1 MTRAVISRPSSSVAH
16 ASLPLPGGYL
26 KRSELPLNS
35 LLFVL
40 PLIILYE
47 IGTRIYTSDPLH
59 QTEQRIIAF
68 TLMQRFFALFGASGR
83 YLPALAV
90 VGILLTWHI
99 ARNDPWTF
107 RGRTLLMMGFES
119 IMAGFPV
126 ILLSFLTAHYLP
138 LATGRAG
145 WQGLIVL
152 SLGAGIYEELVFRFI
167 LFTLL
172 SLLLLDFLKLP
183 KMVSMV
189 LIVLVSAILFSLYH
203 YLGNEAFQA
212 RSFIFRTL
220 AGIYFGVVFLIRGF
234 GITAGC
240 HASYDVM
247 IVAWATLS

>member
-1 MTRAVISRPSSSVAH
+1 
-16 ASLPLPGGYL
+16 
-26 KRSELPLNS
+26 
-35 LLFVL
+35 
-40 PLIILYE
+40 
-47 IGTRIYTSDPLH
+47 
-59 QTEQRIIAF
+59 
-68 TLMQRFFALFGASGR
+68 
-83 YLPALAV
+83 
-90 VGILLTWHI
+90 
-99 ARNDPWTF
+99 
-107 RGRTLLMMGFES
+107 MMGIES
-119 IMAGFPV
+119 IVMGFPV

-138 LATGRAG
+138 LSTGRAG

-183 KMVSMV
+183 KFLSMI
-189 LIVLVSAILFSLYH
+189 LIVLISAILFSLYH
-203 YLGNEAFQA
+203 YMGNEAFQT

-240 HASYDVM
+240 HAAYDVM